1 MKPDYTN
8 EAVLLAL
15 RQLEG
20 SHSGKNIAI
29 AVVETLQ
36 IYKVYRL
43 SYFVCDNA
51 TLNNTAIRD
60 ILKSRGIVN
69 EKDRRRLRCLGYI
82 INLAA

>member
-20 SHSGKNIAI
+20 SHSSENIAI

-36 IYKVYRL
+36 IYEVY
-43 SYFVCDNA
+43 
-51 TLNNTAIRD
+51 
-60 ILKSRGIVN
+60 
-69 EKDRRRLRCLGYI
+69 
-82 INLAA
+82 